1 MLTADL
7 LTGLPRV
14 RHAFFT
20 RQGGVSR
27 GLYDSLNCGI
37 GSRDE
42 AARVQEN
49 RARAMAKVG
58 AKPEQLC
65 TPYQT
70 HSRIV
75 AHVEEPWAS
84 GERPEADALV
94 TKRPGMVLA
103 ITTADCVP
111 VLFADHEAG
120 VVGAAHAGWRGA
132 VDGVLEATVEAME
145 RLGALRGRILAAI
158 GPAIEQKSYEVGPE
172 FPAPFLEQSPDYQAL
187 FRPAQRDGHFMFD
200 IKGYAR
206 RRLATLKVGAVETM
220 AHDTCGEPDLF
231 FSYRR
236 SCLRGEPDYG
246 RSLSAIQLE
255 AG

>member
-1 MLTADL
+1 M

-20 RQGGVSR
+20 RHGGVSR

-49 RARAMAKVG
+49 RARAMAKLG
-58 AKPEQLC
+58 AAPDQLF

-70 HSRIV
+70 HSSTV
-75 AHVEEPWAS
+75 AQVERAWGP

-94 TKRPGMVLA
+94 TARPGLVLA

-111 VLFADHEAG
+111 VLFADPEAG

-132 VDGVLEATVEAME
+132 LDGVLDATVAAME

-158 GPAIEQKSYEVGPE
+158 GPAIEQRSYEVGPE
-172 FPAPFLEQSPDYQAL
+172 FPGPFLEQSADYRTL
-187 FRPAQRDGHFMFD
+187 FRPSARAGHFMFD

-206 RRLATLKVGAVETM
+206 RRLAALDLGAVETL

-236 SCLRGEPDYG
+236 SCLQQEPDYG
-246 RSLSAIQLE
+246 RSLSTIKLE
-255 AG
+255 AD